1 MTRRA
6 TAAQHLSVSK
16 PVADALAVSEPVVA
30 LESTLVAHGLPYPL
44 NVDTVR
50 EMMGAIERAG
60 AVPALVAVL
69 DGRIRIGLDAS
80 ELERIA
86 RADRIAKAGAR
97 EVPVLVATGAS
108 GATTVAGTMFC
119 AHLAGIEVF
128 ATGGI
133 GGVHRGASSTFDVSA
148 DLHELASTPVAVVC
162 SGAKSI
168 LDVPATLERLESLG
182 VPVVGLATDRFPAF
196 HVRDSGL
203 AAPHPVRNASE
214 AARVTAAVLSMG
226 RTGLVIANPVPASD
240 AMDGARSSASSGRPS
255 TAPMHRT
262 SPARRSP
269 RSFCGPSRRRAA
281 GRHCART
288 GPCWS
293 TTPGP
298 RPKWPDICR
307 RSGHAVRAK
316 QPAFRASP
324 TDPRFSSV
332 VHFRTG
338 AGMRRS
344 VLARTPRNP
353 HSRAPGNASRRNPV
367 ALPETIGLPYHG
379 PPSLGGS
386 ST

>member
-50 EMMGAIERAG
+50 EMTGAIERAG

-240 AMDGARSSASSGRPS
+240 AMDGVEVERLVREAEHRAHASNITGKALTPFLLRALAQASGGATLRTNRALLVDNARAAAEVARHLSAER
-255 TAPMHRT
+255 
-262 SPARRSP
+262 
-269 RSFCGPSRRRAA
+269 SRRA
-281 GRHCART
+281 GEAT
-288 GPCWS
+288 G
-293 TTPGP
+293 
-298 RPKWPDICR
+298 
-307 RSGHAVRAK
+307 V
-316 QPAFRASP
+316 
-324 TDPRFSSV
+324 
-332 VHFRTG
+332 
-338 AGMRRS
+338 
-344 VLARTPRNP
+344 
-353 HSRAPGNASRRNPV
+353 
-367 ALPETIGLPYHG
+367 
-379 PPSLGGS
+379 PSLPD
-386 ST
+386 